1 MATSATASQST
12 GLGSLPIWVERLF
25 ARGGKQSGQPEKGHG
40 KADPGNLQMKFHR
53 RVPRI
58 HLQGP
63 EHLHPENLAAHG
75 RNIAAMR
82 GDGELEFL
90 LQSDIGRILAVPDL
104 SPARRSTDVDKGDP
118 QAVAFPMAA
127 QGFLRNPM
135 LLRELGDFRFNFL
148 HQKRRSM
155 AAHCLALAS
164 GGVKT
169 VQKRRFENR
178 TTAGAGVRA

>member
-1 MATSATASQST
+1 
-12 GLGSLPIWVERLF
+12 
-25 ARGGKQSGQPEKGHG
+25 
-40 KADPGNLQMKFHR
+40 
-53 RVPRI
+53 
-58 HLQGP
+58 
-63 EHLHPENLAAHG
+63 
-75 RNIAAMR
+75 MR

-155 AAHCLALAS
+155 AAHCLALEQFQDFRPAARVLPLPRQPHQFAQDHI
-164 GGVKT
+164 G
-169 VQKRRFENR
+169 VQKNIHLKQGDVV
-178 TTAGAGVRA
+178 AK